1 MSIGKRVK
9 KMINR
14 NIPKIRFKE
23 FINNWNNY
31 KLGQLGNFKSGIG
44 FPDSQQGG
52 TEGIPFFK
60 VSDMNNIGNETEMR
74 NANNYVTQE
83 QIIKNSW
90 KVNKETPAIIFAKV
104 GAALMLNRK
113 RLVTRPF
120 LIDNNT
126 MSYSFDESW
135 DKDFGLTLFQTIN
148 LPKYA
153 QIGALPSYNASD
165 IAMIKVNVPNVQ
177 EQSAIGYLF
186 HTLDDLLVSYKDN
199 LTNYKSLKATTLSKM
214 FPKAGQTV
222 PEIRLDGFEG
232 EWKVVNL
239 GRLIENYDEII
250 SGASGFP
257 IATSSRKG
265 LYLQNDYFEG
275 GRTGIDL
282 TLDFHRVPMGY
293 VTYRHMSD
301 DSIFKFN
308 KNNFETDVL
317 VSKEYP
323 VFISN
328 NRSDIDFLLYHLNN
342 SRLFLRFST
351 MQKLGGTRVRLYYK
365 NLITYKLAV
374 PTVEEQ
380 QAIGT
385 YFSNLDSLITAHQ
398 EKISQLETLKK
409 KLLQDMFI

>member
-1 MSIGKRVK
+1 
-9 KMINR
+9 MINR

-23 FINNWNNY
+23 FVNNWNNY

-83 QIIKNSW
+83 QIMKNSW
-90 KVNKETPAIIFAKV
+90 KVIDETPAIIFAKV

-177 EQSAIGYLF
+177 EQSAIGSLF
-186 HTLDDLLVSYKDN
+186 RTLDDLLASYKDN
-199 LTNYKSLKATTLSKM
+199 LASYQSLKASILSKM

-232 EWKVVNL
+232 EWEVLQLSDICQKVTEKNKDNNFNETFTNSAEF
-239 GRLIENYDEII
+239 GII
-250 SGASGFP
+250 SQRDFFEKDISNEKSLN
-257 IATSSRKG
+257 TYYVVRN
-265 LYLQNDYFEG
+265 NDFVYNPRISNYAPVG
-275 GRTGIDL
+275 PVKRNKLGRTGVMSPLYFVFRITNSNIDL
-282 TLDFHRVPMGY
+282 NFLETFFNTNTWHKFMKLNG
-293 VTYRHMSD
+293 
-301 DSIFKFN
+301 DSGARADRFAIKDS
-308 KNNFETDVL
+308 T
-317 VSKEYP
+317 
-323 VFISN
+323 
-328 NRSDIDFLLYHLNN
+328 FL
-342 SRLFLRFST
+342 T
-351 MQKLGGTRVRLYYK
+351 MPIAFPSL
-365 NLITYKLAV
+365 
-374 PTVEEQ
+374 PEQ
-380 QAIGT
+380 QAIGA
-385 YFSNLDSLITAHQ
+385 YFSNLDNLINSHQ

>member
-1 MSIGKRVK
+1 
-9 KMINR
+9 MINR

-74 NANNYVTQE
+74 NANNYVTHE
-83 QIIKNSW
+83 QIMKNSW
-90 KVNKETPAIIFAKV
+90 KVNTETPAIIFAKV

-165 IAMIKVNVPNVQ
+165 IAMIKVNIPNVQ
-177 EQSAIGYLF
+177 EQSAIGSLF
-186 HTLDDLLVSYKDN
+186 RTLDDLLASYKDN
-199 LTNYKSLKATTLSKM
+199 LANYQSLKATMLSKM

-232 EWKVVNL
+232 EWKIKRADEIFKSVSEKNRAFLPVL
-239 GRLIENYDEII
+239 SASQIDGMVLRDEIGIDIKYDEATLNNYKVVKPGQFVIHLRSFQGGFALSKLEGITSPAYTII
-250 SGASGFP
+250 DFIDKENHLPGFWNS
-257 IATSSRKG
+257 ILTSKEFIKR
-265 LYLQNDYFEG
+265 LE
-275 GRTGIDL
+275 T
-282 TLDFHRVPMGY
+282 
-293 VTYRHMSD
+293 VTYGIRD
-301 DSIFKFN
+301 GKSISFKDFSSL
-308 KNNFETDVL
+308 KF
-317 VSKEYP
+317 
-323 VFISN
+323 VFP
-328 NRSDIDFLLYHLNN
+328 
-342 SRLFLRFST
+342 
-351 MQKLGGTRVRLYYK
+351 
-365 NLITYKLAV
+365 NL
-374 PTVEEQ
+374 EEQ
-380 QAIGT
+380 QAIGA
-385 YFSNLDSLITAHQ
+385 YFSNLDNLINSYQ